1 LDAIQLKINI
11 QSLLKRGQQ
20 ASNNRMIGSARQYFQ
35 RALQTLIN
43 HPMKNEYIEIK
54 KTEINKKLNKIS
66 IA

>member
-1 LDAIQLKINI
+1 
-11 QSLLKRGQQ
+11 
-20 ASNNRMIGSARQYFQ
+20 MIGSARQYFQ